1 MEFETM
7 ELKKNASVYTSDQ
20 KEIGHVD
27 RVVLDPKTKRISH
40 IVVSKGLLFTETR
53 VLPVSLIANATEDEV
68 ILQADTSDVSDLPKF
83 EETHYVRTTDEGGPV
98 NASSNAGLAQSLY
111 SYPTASMSTSEG
123 HYIKQ
128 VEQNIPEGSV
138 ALKEGAKV
146 ITEDGHTAGKVEQV
160 LADPGTRQA
169 THIVVSKGL
178 INKEQKLIPTFW
190 IRLFGE
196 EEIHLAAPANVLSK
210 LQTYPA

>member
-7 ELKKNASVYTSDQ
+7 ELKKHASVYTSDQ

-40 IVVSKGLLFTETR
+40 IVVSKSKGLLSNETR
-53 VLPVSLIANATEDEV
+53 VLPVGLIANATEDEV
-68 ILQADTSDVSDLPKF
+68 VLKADTLDVSDLPQF
-83 EETHYVRTTDEGGPV
+83 EETHYVRTAEIGGDTTPSV
-98 NASSNAGLAQSLY
+98 YGYPASTGNDGSAY
-111 SYPTASMSTSEG
+111 T
-123 HYIKQ
+123 KQ
-128 VEQNIPEGSV
+128 VDQNIPEGSV

-146 ITEDGHTAGKVEQV
+146 ITEDGHTAGKVEQI

-169 THIVVSKGL
+169 THIVVSKGV
-178 INKEQKLIPTFW
+178 INKEQRLIPTFW

>member
-1 MEFETM
+1 MQLYPAKGVLPMEFETM

-53 VLPVSLIANATEDEV
+53 VLPVNLIANATEDEV
-68 ILQADTSDVSDLPKF
+68 ILKADTADVSDLPKF
-83 EETHYVRTTDEGGPV
+83 EETHYVRTAEIGGDANTVVTGGEG
-98 NASSNAGLAQSLY
+98 
-111 SYPTASMSTSEG
+111 SYT
-123 HYIKQ
+123 KQ
-128 VEQNIPEGSV
+128 VDQNIPEGSV

-178 INKEQKLIPTFW
+178 LNKEQKLIPTFW